1 MRGSVKNWTVR
12 AAALEAIAAR
22 GDRVL
27 LPKITAA
34 MDDDKDL
41 VSYMTAACVA
51 HLRDLSFKKVPA
63 KTMKPQTF
71 RKDRLR

>member
-1 MRGSVKNWTVR
+1 
-12 AAALEAIAAR
+12 
-22 GDRVL
+22 VL
-27 LPKITAA
+27 LPNITAA

-63 KTMKPQTF
+63 KTRKP
-71 RKDRLR
+71 